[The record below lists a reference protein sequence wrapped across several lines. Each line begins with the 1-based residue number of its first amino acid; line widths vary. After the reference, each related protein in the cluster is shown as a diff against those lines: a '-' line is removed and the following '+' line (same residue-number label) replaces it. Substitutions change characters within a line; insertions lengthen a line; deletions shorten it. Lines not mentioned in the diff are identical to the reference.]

1 MNHLLTSNAY
11 LHYLKYLGIGCTLM
25 CAVPIFAS
33 SGSADAI
40 SVAIVQQQEER
51 IEGTILDENG
61 EPIIGASIVV
71 EGTTNG
77 VISDFDGHF
86 ELNVPRKATII
97 ISYIG
102 YKNQSS
108 LSARKRTCGLSWKK
122 IRKYWMKSLW

>member
-11 LHYLKYLGIGCTLM
+11 LHYLKSLGIGCTLM

-97 ISYIG
+97 IS
-102 YKNQSS
+102 
-108 LSARKRTCGLSWKK
+108 
-122 IRKYWMKSLW
+122 